1 LTTCMMEHPAK
12 KNIQHQVVGHVMV
25 FDWSQENIKANWSAG
40 HHAAPTW
47 LSLDP
52 PSRHFHN

>member
-1 LTTCMMEHPAK
+1 MMEHPAK

-40 HHAAPTW
+40 HHAPPTW

>member
-1 LTTCMMEHPAK
+1 MEHPAK